1 MDRRIHFLKERIVS
15 NPQKQFSVEEMAINV
30 NLSASHLHK
39 LFKNETGMTAVQYV
53 RHIRLEKARELLENS
68 FLRVKEITNEVGI
81 SDQSH
86 FIRDFKDKYGMTPS
100 AYRKQCWSKPEAR
113 EARANKS

>member
-81 SDQSH
+81 GDQSH

-100 AYRKQCWSKPEAR
+100 AYRKQCWSKPEAI
-113 EARANKS
+113 EAPANKS